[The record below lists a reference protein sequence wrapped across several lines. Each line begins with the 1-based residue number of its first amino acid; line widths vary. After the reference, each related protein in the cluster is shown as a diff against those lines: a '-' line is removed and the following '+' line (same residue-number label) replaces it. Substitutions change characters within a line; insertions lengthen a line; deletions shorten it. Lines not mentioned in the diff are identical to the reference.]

1 MKKVQHESAGP
12 FVISLSTEEGSRA
25 QSGREREGR
34 QSGELP
40 GSERSEAGRE
50 GGEEEARRRGALRA
64 VAPTISSHF
73 RLEKPGMKSASI
85 SLPYGK
91 YNAFFFLS
99 KSANSFLYIS
109 KTAASI

>member
-12 FVISLSTEEGSRA
+12 FVIALSTEEGSRT

-34 QSGELP
+34 QSGGLP

-64 VAPTISSHF
+64 VAPTISTILWKKESLGLF
-73 RLEKPGMKSASI
+73 FSLELEFQQIVEI
-85 SLPYGK
+85 SMFDL
-91 YNAFFFLS
+91 ALM
-99 KSANSFLYIS
+99 I
-109 KTAASI
+109 